1 MVRRRLPGLF
11 AAAALIGLAACQ
23 VGPDYRGPPSGAVV
37 NAPAAGGP
45 FVSATPGVFSA
56 EAAPDGWWRLY
67 RSPELDRLVSQAFA
81 ANTDLRMAAANL
93 ERSQAL
99 LREAR
104 ASRQPTAEIS
114 FDPSYQQLSAEG
126 YLHPGALHPS
136 GLYDTELAV
145 SYDLDLFGRL
155 RRIVESA
162 TAKDEAVKAAYDLA
176 RVNVAAE
183 TARAFADACGA
194 GEALLVA
201 EHALA
206 LQTQSAAVTRHLVQG
221 GRAAALDAVRSEGE
235 VAQIRS
241 TIPGLEAQRRNAL
254 YRLAIITGHPPAEYP
269 KAVELCAAAPILRIA
284 VPVGDGAAL
293 LRRRPDVREAERD
306 LAAATADIGVATADL
321 YPRATL
327 GATIGSTGL
336 LSDFLR
342 GPTNRFGLGPGIVWE
357 AKRSLAHARVAEAG
371 ATARLALARFDGV
384 VLAALQETESALTTY
399 RHDLQR
405 DGDLMTVEAR
415 AAQAE
420 QLSQRLYLGGKVGA
434 LTLLDAQRT
443 RAAADAAL
451 AASHAQ
457 LAADQVAIFL
467 ALGGGW
473 G

>member
-1 MVRRRLPGLF
+1 MSRLVAG
-11 AAAALIGLAACQ
+11 AALIGLVGCE
-23 VGPDYRGPPSGAVV
+23 VGPTYRGPPPGAVV
-37 NAPAAGGP
+37 NAPAANGP
-45 FVSATPGVFSA
+45 FVSATPGAFSA
-56 EAAPDGWWRLY
+56 EPVPDAWWRLY
-67 RSPELDRLVSQAFA
+67 QSPELDQLVGQAFA

-99 LREAR
+99 LREAK
-104 ASRQPTAEIS
+104 ASRQPTAEIN
-114 FDPSYQQLSAEG
+114 FDSSYKQLSAES
-126 YLHPGALHPS
+126 YLHAGTLHPS
-136 GLYDTELAV
+136 GSYDTGLAV

-201 EHALA
+201 ERSLA
-206 LQTQSAAVTRHLVQG
+206 LQTRSTEITRRLVQG
-221 GRAAALDAVRSEGE
+221 GRAAPLDAVRSEGQ

-241 TIPGLEAQRRNAL
+241 NIPGLEAQRRNAL
-254 YRLAIITGHPPAEYP
+254 YRLAILTGRPPAEYP
-269 KAVELCAAAPILRIA
+269 KAVELCVASPVLRRP

-321 YPRATL
+321 YPRVTF

-336 LSDFLR
+336 LSDVLS

-357 AKRSLAHARVAEAG
+357 ANRSLALARVAEAN
-371 ATARLALARFDGV
+371 ATAKLALARFDGV
-384 VLAALQETESALTTY
+384 VLRALQETEAALTSY
-399 RHDLQR
+399 GHDLQR
-405 DGDLMTVEAR
+405 DSELMTVQAR

-420 QLSQRLYLGGKVGA
+420 QLSQRLYLGGKIGA
-434 LTLLDAQRT
+434 LALLDAQRT
-443 RAAADAAL
+443 LAEADAAL

-473 G
+473 D